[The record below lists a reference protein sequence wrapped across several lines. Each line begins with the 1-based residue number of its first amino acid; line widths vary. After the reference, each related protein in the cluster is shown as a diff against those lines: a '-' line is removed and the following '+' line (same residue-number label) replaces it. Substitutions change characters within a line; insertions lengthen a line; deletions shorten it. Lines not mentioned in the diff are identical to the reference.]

1 MVFSVTTVNLINML
15 FIAAGIGICDLCF
28 LQITSSV
35 HLRKEVRRYFQIFL
49 LLLLL
54 YIATHLARQL
64 MDGLAG
70 AWVRASLYIV
80 TFMEM
85 LAAGFMTHMM
95 SMLVLSVSKVKNK
108 KPLLIALIPLVMPLE
123 KQS

>member
-54 YIATHLARQL
+54 YISTHLA
-64 MDGLAG
+64 
-70 AWVRASLYIV
+70 
-80 TFMEM
+80 
-85 LAAGFMTHMM
+85 
-95 SMLVLSVSKVKNK
+95 
-108 KPLLIALIPLVMPLE
+108 
-123 KQS
+123 

>member
-1 MVFSVTTVNLINML
+1 
-15 FIAAGIGICDLCF
+15 
-28 LQITSSV
+28 
-35 HLRKEVRRYFQIFL
+35 
-49 LLLLL
+49 
-54 YIATHLARQL
+54 

-123 KQS
+123 KPS

>member
-1 MVFSVTTVNLINML
+1 
-15 FIAAGIGICDLCF
+15 
-28 LQITSSV
+28 
-35 HLRKEVRRYFQIFL
+35 
-49 LLLLL
+49 
-54 YIATHLARQL
+54 

-80 TFMEM
+80 TFLEV
-85 LAAGFMTHMM
+85 LAAGFMAHMM

>member
-1 MVFSVTTVNLINML
+1 MIFSVTTVNLINML
-15 FIAAGIGICDLCF
+15 FIAAGIGICGLCF

-49 LLLLL
+49 MLLLL
-54 YIATHLARQL
+54 YISSHLARQL
-64 MDGLAG
+64 MDGLPGAG
-70 AWVRASLYIV
+70 VRAALYIV
-80 TFMEM
+80 TFIEV
-85 LAAGFMTHMM
+85 LAAGFMAHMM

>member
-1 MVFSVTTVNLINML
+1 
-15 FIAAGIGICDLCF
+15 
-28 LQITSSV
+28 
-35 HLRKEVRRYFQIFL
+35 
-49 LLLLL
+49 
-54 YIATHLARQL
+54 